1 MWSFSARRT
10 HHQFIRGIVILCRH
24 RSSTE
29 VFCYVTSASTVLP
42 ASPVEGAGRSP
53 IVASKFLVIPCDGVD
68 QPDSASLNRNV
79 ITSTAR
85 VLKQVSTMPSLVVVG
100 DQSDCVT
107 DQGVASS
114 IDRKTSDVIWTQ
126 RIPGH

>member
-1 MWSFSARRT
+1 M
-10 HHQFIRGIVILCRH
+10 
-24 RSSTE
+24 
-29 VFCYVTSASTVLP
+29 LP

-85 VLKQVSTMPSLVVVG
+85 VLKQVSTMPSLVVAG